1 MDERFLVALPRA
13 AYTVPVLRSFLGSTL
28 QIHGV
33 CPECRR
39 DILVAASEACANVVD
54 HGDPAPNYQVS
65 VRIERSFCTLRITH
79 TGRHFTPAAV
89 PSRPTADAESG
100 RGIFLMHSLMDEVAF
115 DVEPDGRTTVLLAK
129 RLCLLPAAELRLA
142 AATARG

>member
-54 HGDPAPNYQVS
+54 HGEPAPDYQVS
-65 VRIERSFCTLRITH
+65 VRIERTFCTLRITH
-79 TGRHFTPAAV
+79 NGRRFTPVAV
-89 PSRPTADAESG
+89 PVRPAVESESG
-100 RGIFLMHSLMDEVAF
+100 RGVFLMHCLMDEVDFA
-115 DVEPDGRTTVLLAK
+115 VEPDGRTTVLLSK
-129 RLCLLPAAELRLA
+129 RLCLLPSAGRSL
-142 AATARG
+142 AATAAG